1 MTEKPSTSDPQANP
15 QAGPQADVVAF
26 LADPRAHGGGPVD
39 RIDTHAS
46 RVFMVDGRVYKMK
59 RALRLPYMDYST
71 VELRRVACE
80 AELRLNRR
88 TALGLYLGVE
98 PIARGPDGRLS
109 IGGAGE
115 PVDWVVV
122 MRRVDQD
129 TMFDRMAGRGALD
142 RAMMEE
148 LAEAVAAFHASAEV
162 FAGRGG
168 ADAMA
173 WVVEDN
179 AAELA
184 TLAPWLGTERLARFA
199 ELSSRALEG
208 GRPLLDR
215 RRGEGKVRFCHGDL
229 HLRNVCLFEGRPT
242 PFDCIEFNDDIAI
255 IDVLYDLAF
264 LLMDLER
271 RGLRQLGNAVLNRYL
286 ECSGEHAG
294 LALMPLFLSTRAAVR
309 AKVTATIAAGDE
321 EGRDR
326 LRAEAGGYFD
336 LALALLAPPGPRLVV
351 VGGLSGTGKTT
362 LARRIAPHIGAAPGA
377 VVLRTDVI
385 RKRLAGIPET
395 EPLPAGGYGA
405 QASQAV
411 YGELFRLA
419 RETVSAGH
427 AVIADGVFARP
438 GDREAIADVARSC
451 GVPFQPVWLD
461 APVDRLVERVSARR
475 GDASDATPDVV
486 LAQARYDLGTLT
498 WPRIDAGVAAA
509 DLERTVL
516 PLVG

>member
-1 MTEKPSTSDPQANP
+1 MTDELSAPDA
-15 QAGPQADVVAF
+15 QAGVVAF
-26 LADPRAHGGGPVD
+26 LANPETHGGRAVD

-46 RVFMVDGRVYKMK
+46 RVFMVGERVYKLK

-71 VELRRVACE
+71 VERRRVACE

-88 TALGLYLGVE
+88 TAPDLYLGVA
-98 PIARGPDGRLS
+98 PVVRGSDGRSDGGLS

-122 MRRVDQD
+122 MRRVGQD
-129 TMFDRMAGRGALD
+129 TMFDRLAERGALD
-142 RAMMEE
+142 RAMMED

-162 FAGRGG
+162 FESRGG

-179 AAELA
+179 AAELG

-199 ELSSRALEG
+199 DLSSRALDE

-271 RGLRQLGNAVLNRYL
+271 RGLRPLGNAVLNRYL
-286 ECSGEHAG
+286 ERSGEHAG
-294 LALMPLFLSTRAAVR
+294 LALMPLFLSARAAVR
-309 AKVTATIAAGDE
+309 AKVSATVAAG
-321 EGRDR
+321 EGEGAGG
-326 LRAEAGGYFD
+326 LRAEASGYFD
-336 LALALLAPPGPRLVV
+336 LALALLAAPGPRLVV

-362 LARRIAPHIGAAPGA
+362 LARRIAPRIGPAPGA
-377 VVLRTDVI
+377 VVVRTDAV

-395 EPLPAGGYGA
+395 ERLPAGAYGP

-411 YGELFRLA
+411 YDEVFRLA

-438 GDREAIADVARSC
+438 GERAAIEDVARSC
-451 GVPFQPVWLD
+451 GVPFHPVWLD

-486 LAQARYDLGTLT
+486 RAQARYDLGTLA
-498 WPRIDAGVAAA
+498 WPRVDAGIAAA
-509 DLERTVL
+509 DLENAVL